1 MRKRVLLA
9 SALALSLLV
18 CSGCTGG
25 KTNGDGSVSVPPAQ
39 SVSSVPAEGS
49 QSEAPEQFGQEQE
62 AAPAA
67 DFAVECPSGEPLDEE
82 MDQLCQVAVNY
93 CESSTGHRPGV
104 VRIDS
109 EDEEGVTLQLY
120 DDMGDHTATCAWYT
134 IDPHTLEGYDVITGE
149 EIAFYS
155 YMQEEPLKT

>member
-49 QSEAPEQFGQEQE
+49 QPEEPEQE
-62 AAPAA
+62 APSVP
-67 DFAVECPSGEPLDEE
+67 DFAVERPSGEPLDEE

-134 IDPHTLEGYDVITGE
+134 IDPATMEGYDVITGE